1 MLLLC
6 FACLLTHSLAHFSI
20 LSVFAPEKD
29 YTRWLKSVVCFVS
42 YVLFF
47 FFFEACIHIIALLLL
62 VNINVSLA

>member
-47 FFFEACIHIIALLLL
+47 FEACIHIIALLLL